1 MQLINTKLTNGKP
14 GGEKVVSIHEFINI
28 ETGRLTLFPTK
39 FIVHQKLQA
48 IVS

>member
-1 MQLINTKLTNGKP
+1 MENQ
-14 GGEKVVSIHEFINI
+14 GGGKVVSIHEFINI

-39 FIVHQKLQA
+39 FIAHQKLQA